1 MAKLNPE
8 KAEVIWELQQR
19 LLEII
24 DTARTLELSLFE
36 AFGETDDTVPFLDE
50 LQSIAEQA
58 IERFSL
64 FSTLQIR
71 VANAQPPIPSD
82 ILEIVDRSI
91 QTTQQKIPALNRS
104 IQEITQEW
112 KLSWKHNQ
120 WCPIQS

>member
-1 MAKLNPE
+1 MAKLSPE
-8 KAEVIWELQQR
+8 TAQTIWDLQHQ

-36 AFGETDDTVPFLDE
+36 AFGETEDTIPFLDE
-50 LQSIAEQA
+50 LQSIAQQA

-71 VANAQPPIPSD
+71 VANAQPPISSD
-82 ILEIVDRSI
+82 ILKVVESPGERLCQRSI

-112 KLSWKHNQ
+112 RLS
-120 WCPIQS
+120 